1 MRREGEQ
8 DASDQRGERG
18 VRRRRSSRQANGRAP
33 RRPDDGATARGSDDR
48 KADDRDV
55 DGGER
60 ARGAYDDLVA
70 DEGALDG
77 PLFGEQGA
85 ALFEA
90 VRPHLRAIA
99 LAAIGAVLV
108 AGAWNVVS
116 AQRTAARRQSWD
128 AYLEAMNGS
137 RVDALADVGTRFP
150 GSPAAAWARLALAE
164 NALGEGTELSF
175 VDKDGARIRL
185 EAAANQYTELLNE
198 RPQGLLAERATLGL
212 AKSRESLGQLEEAR
226 AGYEAVAKDHP
237 FSPVAEIAAE
247 HARLL
252 GQPQSREWYGW
263 FTEWKPPAQTPPG
276 GVPGGPGADVVPP
289 RGSDPGVPVV
299 PAASTPVDS
308 AAPGTGAKPVVPA
321 ASTPVDSAA
330 PGTGAKP
337 AE

>member
-1 MRREGEQ
+1 MRREGDQ
-8 DASDQRGERG
+8 DAGDQRGEHG
-18 VRRRRSSRQANGRAP
+18 VRRRRSSRQANGRAR
-33 RRPDDGATARGSDDR
+33 RRPDDGASARGSDDHDPADGDPHAED
-48 KADDRDV
+48 ADDRD
-55 DGGER
+55 GQRGAR
-60 ARGAYDDLVA
+60 TRGAYDDLAA

-128 AYLEAMNGS
+128 AYLEALNGS

-150 GSPAAAWARLALAE
+150 GAPAAAWARLALAE

-276 GVPGGPGADVVPP
+276 GVPGGPRADARPP
-289 RGSDPGVPVV
+289 QGSDPGVPVV
-299 PAASTPVDS
+299 PPASTPVDS
-308 AAPGTGAKPVVPA
+308 AAPVNGAK
-321 ASTPVDSAA
+321 T
-330 PGTGAKP
+330 